1 MKKIILILSVFM
13 VITNCKNDD
22 DNNIQQNNDTEPDHE
37 IVAKWK
43 LTEFV
48 QFGPS
53 YDYNGEILWT
63 FDSNETVNVVIVDG
77 TDLSANLPLN
87 TSGIYSYSFV
97 QSNDSGILL
106 DNQPFIFK
114 IINNELILL
123 ANGGPSNDGEQLTF
137 ELVE

>member
-1 MKKIILILSVFM
+1 MKNLVLILNIFL
-13 VITNCKNDD
+13 VITSCKNDD
-22 DNNIQQNNDTEPDHE
+22 NIQQNDDIEPNHE
-37 IVAKWK
+37 IVGKWK
-43 LTEFV
+43 LTEFA

-63 FDSNETVNVVIVDG
+63 FESNETMNVVIVDG
-77 TDLSANLPLN
+77 TNVSANLPLN

-97 QSNDSGILL
+97 QSNDSGISL
-106 DNQPFIFK
+106 DNQPFIYE
-114 IINNELILL
+114 IVNNELILL